1 MIERKGAFS
10 LPNFPYHPLF
20 APDREV
26 KMNIPDILKSW
37 PLYILPHHLISRLV
51 FRLTRIQCLTLV
63 PGAIRLFSDVFKVN
77 LEEAQNPDPAS
88 YNTFN
93 EFFTRPLKPEL
104 RPIAE
109 GENVL
114 TSPVDGAISQ
124 SGKIEKGRI
133 FQAKGHY
140 YSALELLG
148 GDEKRADPFMNG
160 QFMTIYLSPR
170 DYHRIHMPLAGKLV
184 EQVYVPGRLFSVAG
198 HTARTIPRLFA
209 RNERVVA
216 LFDTDYGKLAMVL
229 VGAINVAA
237 IETVWE
243 GLVTPPQGWGVK
255 RQVFPDVALGKGEEM
270 GRFNMGSTVILL
282 LENPN
287 LQWEQGLSAD
297 KPLKLGERLA
307 TL

>member
-1 MIERKGAFS
+1 
-10 LPNFPYHPLF
+10 
-20 APDREV
+20 
-26 KMNIPDILKSW
+26 MNISDILKSW
-37 PLYILPHHLISRLV
+37 PLYILPHHFISRLV
-51 FRLTRIQCLTLV
+51 FRLTRVNCPTLV
-63 PGAIRLFSDVFKVN
+63 PGAIRLFSDIFKVN
-77 LEEAQNPDPAS
+77 LDEAANPDPES
-88 YNTFN
+88 YPTFN
-93 EFFTRPLKPEL
+93 AFFTRALKAGL

-114 TSPVDGAISQ
+114 ACPVDGRISQ
-124 SGKIEKGRI
+124 MGKIEEGRI

-148 GDEKRADPFMNG
+148 GDETRAAPFMDG

-170 DYHRIHMPLAGKLV
+170 DYHRIHMPLAGKLT
-184 EQVYVPGRLFSVAG
+184 EQVYIPGRLFSVAG

-216 LFDTDYGKLAMVL
+216 LFDTEFGKLAMVL

-237 IETVWE
+237 IETVWD

-255 RQVFPDVALGKGEEM
+255 RQVFPDVSLVKGEEM

-282 LENPN
+282 LEKGNVE
-287 LQWEQGLSAD
+287 WEQALASD
-297 KPLKLGERLA
+297 SPVMLGQMLA
-307 TL
+307 SF